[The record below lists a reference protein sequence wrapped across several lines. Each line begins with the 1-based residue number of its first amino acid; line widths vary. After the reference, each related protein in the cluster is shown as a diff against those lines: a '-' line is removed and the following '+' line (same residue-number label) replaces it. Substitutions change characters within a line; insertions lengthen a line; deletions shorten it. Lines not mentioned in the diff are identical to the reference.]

1 MKNQRLLLFSIVLS
15 SILSPFLSAAMNV
28 ALPQLSADLKMNAA
42 ELSWVNMSFLLA
54 SAAFCIPLGK
64 IADHIGRRKI
74 FIIGN
79 YIVLITSAACI
90 FIYNSGFFLI
100 IRFIQGIGSSMLFV
114 TGTAIIT
121 SAFPKESRGKF
132 LGYNVTAVYIGLSAA
147 PVLGGVLIE
156 FFTWHSLFYVSI
168 INCLIVLGLMH
179 FYSDMDWKMD
189 NKERFDFIGS
199 AIYVV
204 FMSLLM
210 YGFANIIHT
219 YALILTIV
227 GLIGIIGFILFE
239 LKIKY
244 PVFDVRFFKSNRR
257 YAYSNLAALIN
268 YAATFEVGFILSL
281 YFQYTRN
288 LSPAETGAILMIQ
301 PAVMAIFATFSGR
314 LSDKYDSRILS
325 SLGMLISAFGVGMLA
340 FTSCETP
347 MQFFFV
353 ALVILGLG
361 FGFFSTPN
369 THSVMNSVNPE
380 QFGTASAT
388 LSTMRISGQMTSMG
402 MATLFISW
410 IIGSQKVN
418 TSNASLF
425 IDVMQYVFGIFFFL
439 ILLGTY
445 FSWARGKHG
454 A

>member
-1 MKNQRLLLFSIVLS
+1 
-15 SILSPFLSAAMNV
+15 MNV

-268 YAATFEVGFILSL
+268 FHL
-281 YFQYTRN
+281 
-288 LSPAETGAILMIQ
+288 
-301 PAVMAIFATFSGR
+301 
-314 LSDKYDSRILS
+314 
-325 SLGMLISAFGVGMLA
+325 
-340 FTSCETP
+340 
-347 MQFFFV
+347 
-353 ALVILGLG
+353 
-361 FGFFSTPN
+361 
-369 THSVMNSVNPE
+369 
-380 QFGTASAT
+380 
-388 LSTMRISGQMTSMG
+388 
-402 MATLFISW
+402 
-410 IIGSQKVN
+410 
-418 TSNASLF
+418 
-425 IDVMQYVFGIFFFL
+425 
-439 ILLGTY
+439 
-445 FSWARGKHG
+445 
-454 A
+454 